1 MHGSMNVSLISYV
14 GKLKCNI
21 KMHLK
26 ELKCKDGS
34 HIYLAEGIADWIE

>member
-1 MHGSMNVSLISYV
+1 MHGPMNVSLISCV

-21 KMHLK
+21 RMHLK

-34 HIYLAEGIADWIE
+34 HIYLDEGSADWIE